1 MTDVSLTKPDPIAA
15 LTPRGAEVDAEID
28 AEVQAG
34 DPDGSYIRR
43 PRVSRVTALAR
54 QPGLILSIVVVLLV
68 LLAAFHPALFTSR
81 DPLEAVPADK
91 LNAPSL
97 HHPFGT
103 DQLGRDMYSRVVH
116 GAALSLKATII
127 AVSLGLVLGCL
138 IGLIAGFLGGWIDF
152 ALMRVVDVA
161 LAIPSLL
168 LSLAI
173 ITALGFGT
181 VNVAIAVGLASVA
194 RFARVM
200 RSEVIRVKGATF
212 VESARAIGAPRH
224 YVLFRHVMPAALG
237 PAAVLAALDFGI
249 AILAVSA
256 LSFLGYGANP
266 PAPEWGSLVAGG
278 RTYITTAW
286 WLTVLPGLVVMSAVL
301 ATNRISRAVD
311 ARWGA

>member
-1 MTDVSLTKPDPIAA
+1 MTDLSLAKPELATGPSDETYVRHDRGSRIVA
-15 LTPRGAEVDAEID
+15 L
-28 AEVQAG
+28 
-34 DPDGSYIRR
+34 
-43 PRVSRVTALAR
+43 LR
-54 QPGLILSIVVVLLV
+54 QPGLILSTIVVAVVLI
-68 LLAAFHPALFTSR
+68 AAFHPALLTSR
-81 DPLEAVPADK
+81 DPLATMPEEK
-91 LNAPSL
+91 LQAPSL
-97 HHPFGT
+97 AHPLGT

-116 GAALSLKATII
+116 GASLSLKATLI
-127 AVSLGLVLGCL
+127 AVFIGLALGSL
-138 IGLIAGFLGGWIDF
+138 IGLIAGFIGGWIDF

-200 RSEVIRVKGATF
+200 RSEVMRVRGATF
-212 VESARAIGAPRH
+212 VESARAIGARRH
-224 YVLFRHVMPAALG
+224 YVLVRHVLPAAIG

-278 RTYITTAW
+278 RSYITTAW
-286 WLTVLPGLVVMSAVL
+286 WLTVLPGLVVMAAVL